1 MTLGKQARTLS
12 KKRKPRISAITVLTA
27 IAAADGKLPGHD
39 DYLTKLQMIALA
51 RAFLIHRK
59 GRI

>member
-1 MTLGKQARTLS
+1 MTRRKT
-12 KKRKPRISAITVLTA
+12 RKPRIAAITVLAA
-27 IAAADGKLPGHD
+27 IANADGKLPGHE

-59 GRI
+59 GRL